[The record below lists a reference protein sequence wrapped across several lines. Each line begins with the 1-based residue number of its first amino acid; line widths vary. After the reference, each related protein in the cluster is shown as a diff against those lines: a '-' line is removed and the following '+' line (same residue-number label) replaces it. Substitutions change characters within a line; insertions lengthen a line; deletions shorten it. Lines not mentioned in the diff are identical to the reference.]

1 MEPEEEVV
9 EVRAAEVDEAAEAQ
23 AAEVSLRVEGVGAVE
38 DRSEVVEEASVAEVV
53 VEDLVAEEGS
63 ETLRCLQL
71 LMVVNRNYI
80 FSTIVH

>member
-1 MEPEEEVV
+1 VEPEEEVV